1 MRIAIDATGRIV
13 VPKPLRDELGLGP
26 GAELDI
32 EVRDG
37 ALELRPPG
45 RRMWLEQ
52 RDGHLVAASDAE
64 IPALT
69 ADAVRDTLE
78 RVRR

>member
-1 MRIAIDATGRIV
+1 MRIAIHASGRIV
-13 VPKPLRDELGLGP
+13 VPKSLHDDLGLNAG
-26 GAELDI
+26 GELDD
-32 EVRDG
+32 VRDG

-45 RRMWLEQ
+45 RPMWLEQ
-52 RDGHLVAASDAE
+52 RDGHLVAVSDAE